1 MHASICDHFHLTE
14 LLDGIY
20 GASKDNSRLDKDQVI
35 RYCFDKIG
43 FDAVAGDRAV
53 MIGDRYTDIDGAH
66 ACNLDAIGCRWGYA
80 PAGEMEEHGA
90 YEIIEQPEQLE
101 DAVNRYFQ
109 TH

>member
-1 MHASICDHFHLTE
+1 MRSYLTLALRYLKKQRVTSILILIAVILSTMMTAVIGQSV
-14 LLDGIY
+14 GILS
-20 GASKDNSRLDKDQVI
+20 AMRQQQ
-35 RYCFDKIG
+35 
-43 FDAVAGDRAV
+43 AV

-90 YEIIEQPEQLE
+90 YEIIEKPEQIE
-101 DAVNRYFQ
+101 EAVNRYFQ